1 MTLALPAHLV
11 DTVSSATASGV
22 EAAGHLL
29 QEVGHAVSSAAD
41 TTSNRARKL
50 ARTARRGG
58 RRSPARGNLLA
69 VAVLAGVAVLA
80 VVFGR
85 SKFGSRDRRPAAH
98 EDGNPTPMSPSGA
111 NGTTASHRAE
121 EMKGGL
127 KQAAGSLAGNGTLER
142 DGAKDKVAAKAKDG
156 VEKVRDKVEESI
168 DTVKERLSKH

>member
-41 TTSNRARKL
+41 TTSSRARKL
-50 ARTARRGG
+50 ARAARRGG
-58 RRSPARGNLLA
+58 RRSPARGNLLL
-69 VAVLAGVAVLA
+69 VAVLVGVAVLA
-80 VVFGR
+80 AVFGR
-85 SKFGSRDRRPAAH
+85 SKLGNRQAAR
-98 EDGNPTPMSPSGA
+98 EDGNPSPFLTSET

-121 EMKGGL
+121 EAKGRV
-127 KQAAGSLAGNGTLER
+127 KQAAGSLTGNGTLER
-142 DGAKDKVAAKAKDG
+142 DGAKDKVTAKAKDG

-168 DTVKERLSKH
+168 DTVKERLNKH